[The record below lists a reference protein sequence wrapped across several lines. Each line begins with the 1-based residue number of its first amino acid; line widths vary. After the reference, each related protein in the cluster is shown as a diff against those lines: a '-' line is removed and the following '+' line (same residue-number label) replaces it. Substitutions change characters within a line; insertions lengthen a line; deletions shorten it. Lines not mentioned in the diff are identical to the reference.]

1 LDDHEPQSVH
11 GLARHYL
18 GDMVY
23 GANDGIITTFAVV
36 AGVAGA
42 SLPVR
47 TILILGFANLLADGF
62 SMGASNVLAIRSG
75 EALRASDGLGVEEP
89 FAVRH
94 GAATF
99 MAFVLAGVIPLI
111 AYLFPGSTEERFPAA
126 AALTLLT
133 LFGVGAMRSL
143 VTRAGWVKSGV
154 EMLSL
159 GAIAAAVAYGVG
171 AWIAGIA

>member
-1 LDDHEPQSVH
+1 
-11 GLARHYL
+11 
-18 GDMVY
+18 
-23 GANDGIITTFAVV
+23 
-36 AGVAGA
+36 
-42 SLPVR
+42 
-47 TILILGFANLLADGF
+47 
-62 SMGASNVLAIRSG
+62 MGASNVLAIRSG

-133 LFGVGAMRSL
+133 LFGVGALRSL
-143 VTRAGWVKSGV
+143 VTKAGWVKSGV
-154 EMLSL
+154 EMLTL
-159 GAIAAAVAYGVG
+159 GAIAAVVAYGVG